1 MPRARPV
8 VSEVVATGTFDQVER
23 WAELLRRSGIVY
35 EVRWS
40 CNEHSTNRND
50 RAEMWVSRGEVD
62 RARSAIRDAIDADP
76 GLMW

>member
-1 MPRARPV
+1 MSRARSV
-8 VSEVVATGTFDQVER
+8 VSEVVASGTFIQVER
-23 WAELLRRSGIVY
+23 WAELLRQVGIVY

-50 RAEMWVSRGEVD
+50 RAEMWVDRGEVD
-62 RARSAIRDAIDADP
+62 RARSAIRDASDADP

>member
-8 VSEVVATGTFDQVER
+8 VTEAVASGTFAQVER
-23 WAELLRRSGIVY
+23 WAALLKRAGIVY

-40 CNEHSTNRND
+40 CGEHSTNRND
-50 RAEMWVSRGEVD
+50 RAEMWVDRVEVD
-62 RARSAIRDAIDADP
+62 RARSAIRDALDADP